1 MKCNVGGTDRM
12 IRIVAGV
19 VIILLG
25 FYFQSWWGA
34 VGIVPILTG
43 ALRSDFPRA
52 KRTENERKRSPGA
65 ACRPGFRQF
74 ENPAKACQYRNGKQS
89 NLRRSCL

>member
-1 MKCNVGGTDRM
+1 M

-43 ALRSDFPRA
+43 TFRWCPAYIPF
-52 KRTENERKRSPGA
+52 
-65 ACRPGFRQF
+65 GFSTC
-74 ENPAKACQYRNGKQS
+74 EADKK
-89 NLRRSCL
+89 

>member
-1 MKCNVGGTDRM
+1 MKCNVGGADRM

-43 ALRSDFPRA
+43 TFRWCPAYIPF
-52 KRTENERKRSPGA
+52 
-65 ACRPGFRQF
+65 GFSTC
-74 ENPAKACQYRNGKQS
+74 EADKK
-89 NLRRSCL
+89 

>member
-1 MKCNVGGTDRM
+1 MKCNVGGADRM

-43 ALRSDFPRA
+43 ALRWCPAYIPF
-52 KRTENERKRSPGA
+52 
-65 ACRPGFRQF
+65 GFSTC
-74 ENPAKACQYRNGKQS
+74 EADKK
-89 NLRRSCL
+89 